1 MGISSL
7 TSVVSDPVVLRLEG
21 PVLDLLLHVD
31 HLGVVVLV
39 LDVAVRVVGVI
50 VVHEGRDV
58 EVAGVAISV
67 VEREVGFVTYDEKGA
82 IVTT

>member
-1 MGISSL
+1 MGLNPL
-7 TSVVSDPVVLRLEG
+7 TSVVPDPVVVRLEG
-21 PVLDLLLHVD
+21 PVLDPLLHVD

-58 EVAGVAISV
+58 EVAGVAVSV
-67 VEREVGFVTYDEKGA
+67 VE
-82 IVTT
+82 